1 MSHSVVGP
9 ATSSVE
15 VRPRVAVISVLIKDD
30 HVLLVR
36 RANPPDAG
44 FWGFP
49 GGKIEFGETITKA
62 AERELGEETSII
74 GQATGVL
81 TSVDAFSG
89 DETGRL
95 DSHYVL
101 IAVLCQWRSGQPH
114 AGDDAL
120 EARWFPLD
128 EVDEARLTLSKDVAE
143 VARYAAT
150 QQQKEVHA

>member
-1 MSHSVVGP
+1 M
-9 ATSSVE
+9 
-15 VRPRVAVISVLIKDD
+15 RPRVAVISVLIKDD

-36 RANPPDAG
+36 IARTLLMQDSGDSRAG
-44 FWGFP
+44 RLG
-49 GGKIEFGETITKA
+49 FGETITKA
-62 AERELGEETSII
+62 AERELGEETSISFV
-74 GQATGVL
+74 GQGPTGVL
-81 TSVDAFSG
+81 TSVDEGFSR